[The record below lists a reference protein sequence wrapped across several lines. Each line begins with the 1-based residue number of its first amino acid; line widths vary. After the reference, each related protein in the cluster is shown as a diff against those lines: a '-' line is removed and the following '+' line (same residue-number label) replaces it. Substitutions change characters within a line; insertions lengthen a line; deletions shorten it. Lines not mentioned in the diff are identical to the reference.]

1 MDIEMIV
8 RIIEMLA
15 GIAAGFYGVKIYQAT
30 KGGAPM
36 FAYLAIFAVLTM
48 VIGFSDLAEVI
59 FDETGIGYAI
69 PKAIENTIIPALSV
83 LAVMIGTGLARFA
96 RGE

>member
-1 MDIEMIV
+1 MDIEMLV

-15 GIAAGFYGVKIYQAT
+15 GTAVGFYGVKIYQVT
-30 KGGAPM
+30 KGGASM
-36 FAYLAIFAVLTM
+36 FAYFSIFAVLTT
-48 VIGFSDLAEVI
+48 VIGFSDLALAI
-59 FDETGIGYAI
+59 FGDTGIGYAI